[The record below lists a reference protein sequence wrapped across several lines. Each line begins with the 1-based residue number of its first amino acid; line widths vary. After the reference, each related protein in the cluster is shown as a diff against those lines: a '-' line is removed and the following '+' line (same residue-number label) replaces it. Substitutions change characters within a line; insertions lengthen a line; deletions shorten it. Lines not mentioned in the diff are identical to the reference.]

1 MLHIF
6 LILGLRYVTYYL
18 TKLIERRMM
27 PVVRINDA
35 TFADLKSIA
44 TWFGT
49 KTPSETIV
57 RIVREAMEQLGMER
71 DDEPEEL
78 ATSTSD
84 GTMQF
89 DTAPGLAF
97 TKPLAA
103 SINGNSLHSPRW
115 SAILLTMIAQ
125 MKAKGFEG
133 EKLVRELAVSA
144 KAEQYEEEGFKY
156 HPDLR
161 ISVQGQS
168 ASDCWKEVE
177 RLAKKWQ
184 IPVTVEFRWRQNP
197 KAQYPGKTGMLRAGK
212 A

>member
-1 MLHIF
+1 M
-6 LILGLRYVTYYL
+6 
-18 TKLIERRMM
+18 ERQMM

-49 KTPSETIV
+49 KTPSETID

-78 ATSTSD
+78 ATSTSN
-84 GTMQF
+84 GAMQF

-103 SINGNSLHSPRW
+103 SINGKSLHSPRW

-125 MKAKGFEG
+125 VKAKGFEG
-133 EKLVRELAVSA
+133 DKLVRELAVPA

-156 HPDLR
+156 LPDLG

-177 RLAKKWQ
+177 RLAKKWL
-184 IPVTVEFRWRQNP
+184 IPVTVEFWWRQNP

>member
-1 MLHIF
+1 
-6 LILGLRYVTYYL
+6 
-18 TKLIERRMM
+18 M

-44 TWFGT
+44 TWLGT
-49 KTPSETIV
+49 KTPSETID

-71 DDEPEEL
+71 DDEPEEM
-78 ATSTSD
+78 ATKTSD
-84 GTMQF
+84 GAMQF

-103 SINGNSLHSPRW
+103 SINGKSLHSPRW

-125 MKAKGFEG
+125 VKAKGFEG
-133 EKLVRELAVSA
+133 DKLVRELAVPA
-144 KAEQYEEEGFKY
+144 KAEQYDEEGFKY
-156 HPDLR
+156 HSDLG

-177 RLAKKWQ
+177 RLAKKWL
-184 IPVTVEFRWRQNP
+184 IPVTVEFWWRQNP
-197 KAQYPGKTGMLRAGK
+197 KAQYPGKTGMLRSGK

>member
-1 MLHIF
+1 
-6 LILGLRYVTYYL
+6 
-18 TKLIERRMM
+18 MM

-49 KTPSETIV
+49 KTPSETID

-71 DDEPEEL
+71 DDEPEEV
-78 ATSTSD
+78 ATTTSD
-84 GTMQF
+84 GAIQF

-103 SINGNSLHSPRW
+103 SINGKSLHSPRW

-125 MKAKGFEG
+125 VKAKGFEG
-133 EKLVRELAVSA
+133 DKLVRELTIPA
-144 KAEQYEEEGFKY
+144 KAVQYEEEGFKY
-156 HPDLR
+156 HPGLG

-177 RLAKKWQ
+177 RLAKKWH
-184 IPVTVEFRWRQNP
+184 IPVAVEFWWRQNP
-197 KAQYPGKTGMLRAGK
+197 KAQYPGKTGMLRSGK